1 MKRNF
6 TIIELLIVIA
16 IIAILAAML
25 LPALNKAR
33 EKARSAQCTS
43 NLKQIGLA
51 HSNYASDFD
60 DYIVAGI
67 TVGETQYWP
76 TGLAPYLSPGPKG
89 KVFACPSQTVTGSH
103 DMSTYPNQTRYKFE
117 EGARLGY
124 AQMLTLSQHTTY
136 RPYRKMV
143 YHTRASR
150 TVAAFDAITAK
161 CGWAPTLATYYHII
175 QKQPSGYYGF
185 TEYGHSGGIN
195 LLLLDGHTDYVNRQ
209 LLYRASLLNNQA
221 TMHFF
226 YYWGKDDYGKW

>member
-1 MKRNF
+1 
-6 TIIELLIVIA
+6 
-16 IIAILAAML
+16 
-25 LPALNKAR
+25 
-33 EKARSAQCTS
+33 
-43 NLKQIGLA
+43 
-51 HSNYASDFD
+51 
-60 DYIVAGI
+60 
-67 TVGETQYWP
+67 
-76 TGLAPYLSPGPKG
+76 
-89 KVFACPSQTVTGSH
+89 
-103 DMSTYPNQTRYKFE
+103 
-117 EGARLGY
+117 
-124 AQMLTLSQHTTY
+124 
-136 RPYRKMV
+136 MV